1 MASNKKLHERV
12 LRYSEEHDIG
22 YQEAYRTV
30 LSLHLKELKEK
41 REKNA

>member
-22 YQEAYRTV
+22 YQEAYRIV
-30 LSLHLKELKEK
+30 LREHLRETK
-41 REKNA
+41 RKKAGK